1 MRAAAPAQVISKWGT
16 GIDSIDRSAAVA
28 HGVTVCNTPGAFTN
42 PVADRHALRT
52 LEEPTTTTRRAQAS
66 CC

>member
-1 MRAAAPAQVISKWGT
+1 VISKWGT
-16 GIDSIDRSAAVA
+16 GIDSIDRAAAVA

-42 PVADRHALRT
+42 PVADRHALRM
-52 LEEPTTTTRRAQAS
+52 LESHSFTHRAQAS